1 MHNLK
6 FMFEIMQFNNK
17 IGCDFMKNDKYIV
30 LYDALLITASLIF
43 AFLLK
48 FEFNLGH
55 NYKYFLLVS
64 LIPVIIIMITF
75 NYVFGLY
82 NNVWKYASIEE
93 LLSIIYSVS
102 ISNIVFILY
111 SYIINLKLFKA
122 PIYRFPFTV
131 HIIFWILCILT
142 EGGSRFLLRISNE
155 KSSNVKSD
163 KVSKNLL
170 IVGAGDAAAMMIK
183 ELKKHSD
190 LNYNI
195 KGLIDDDK
203 TKKLKRIGGI
213 KVLGNR
219 NDIKRITEELKID
232 EIIIA
237 IPSVDNKETKEII
250 NLCKATKC
258 KLKIIPGIYE
268 IVTGKVNISQIR
280 DVSIDDLL
288 GREEVKLNTGN
299 IKNYIENKTVLVTG
313 GGGSIGSELCRQIA
327 NFNPALLVIVDIYEN
342 NVYDLQMELNYNFPD
357 LNKEIVIASIRDKDK
372 MDAVFN
378 RLIPDV
384 VFHAAAHK
392 HVPLMEDNPEEAIKN
407 NILGTY
413 NILKLCDK
421 YSVKKFV
428 QISTDKAVNPTNVM
442 GATKRFCE
450 IMVQA
455 FDRVSETEYVA
466 VRFGNVL
473 GSNGSVIP
481 LFKEQ
486 IKRGGPVTVTH
497 PEINRF
503 FMTIPEASQLVIQAG
518 AMAKGGEIFVLDM
531 GEPVKIV
538 DLAKDLI
545 KLSGFELNKDIKI
558 EYTGLRPG
566 EKLYEE
572 LLTSEVALTTT
583 EHNKIFIE
591 KPDEFTMEYIDGA
604 IEEFK
609 IVSYK
614 NKGLIIKTLK
624 KFVPTYCNNK

>member
-1 MHNLK
+1 
-6 FMFEIMQFNNK
+6 
-17 IGCDFMKNDKYIV
+17 MKNDKYIV
-30 LYDALLITASLIF
+30 VYDAVLITISLIF

-48 FEFNLGH
+48 FDFNFAKE
-55 NYKYFLLVS
+55 YKYFFILSV
-64 LIPVIIIMITF
+64 IPVIIIMIVF
-75 NYVFGLY
+75 NYIFGLY

-102 ISNIVFILY
+102 ISNIVFVLY
-111 SYIINLKLFKA
+111 SYIVNFRLLKSSY
-122 PIYRFPFTV
+122 YRFPFTV

-142 EGGSRFLLRISNE
+142 LGGFRFLLRIANE
-155 KSSNVKSD
+155 SGINKKSD

-170 IVGAGDAAAMMIK
+170 IVGAGDAAAMLIK
-183 ELKKHSD
+183 ELKKHRD
-190 LNYNI
+190 LNYSV
-195 KGLIDDDK
+195 KGLIDDDE
-203 TKKLKRIGGI
+203 TKKLKKISGI

-219 NDIKRITEELKID
+219 NDIKRIAEELNIK

-237 IPSVDNKETKEII
+237 IPSVENKESKEII
-250 NLCKATKC
+250 NICKSTKC

-268 IVTGKVNISQIR
+268 IIAGSVNISQIR
-280 DVSIDDLL
+280 DVNIDDLL
-288 GREEVKLNTGN
+288 GREEVKLNTSN
-299 IKNYIENKTVLVTG
+299 IKGYLEDKAVLVTG

-327 NFNPALLVIVDIYEN
+327 KFNPGLLIIVDIYEN
-342 NVYDLQMELNYNFPD
+342 NVYDLQMELNYKFPD
-357 LNKEIVIASIRDKDK
+357 LNKKIIIASIRDEFK
-372 MDAVFN
+372 METIF
-378 RLIPDV
+378 RSLRPDV

-407 NILGTY
+407 NIVGTF
-413 NILKLCDK
+413 NLLKLCDK
-421 YSVKKFV
+421 YTVKKFV

-455 FDRVSETEYVA
+455 FDRISKTEYVA

-497 PEINRF
+497 PDINRF

-518 AMAKGGEIFVLDM
+518 AMAEGGEIFVLDM

-545 KLSGFELNKDIKI
+545 KLSGFEPNKDIKI

-572 LLTSEVALTTT
+572 LLTSELALTTT

-591 KPDEFTMEYIDGA
+591 KPDDFSMEYINGA

-609 IVSYK
+609 SVSHMERE
-614 NKGLIIKTLK
+614 LIIKILK
-624 KFVPTYCNNK
+624 KYVPTYHNNK

>member
-1 MHNLK
+1 MKKDRYIVVYDAILITVSLVFAFMLK
-6 FMFEIMQFNNK
+6 FDFN
-17 IGCDFMKNDKYIV
+17 
-30 LYDALLITASLIF
+30 F
-43 AFLLK
+43 AK
-48 FEFNLGH
+48 E
-55 NYKYFLLVS
+55 YKYFFLLSV
-64 LIPVIIIMITF
+64 IPVIIIMIAF
-75 NYVFGLY
+75 NYIFGLY

-102 ISNIVFILY
+102 TANIVFVIY
-111 SYIINLKLFKA
+111 SYIVNFKLLKSSY
-122 PIYRFPFTV
+122 YRFPFTV

-142 EGGSRFLLRISNE
+142 LGGFRFLLRISDE
-155 KSSNVKSD
+155 RGKSVKSD

-170 IVGAGDAAAMMIK
+170 IVGAGDAAAMLIK
-183 ELKKHSD
+183 ELKKHRD

-195 KGLIDDDK
+195 KGLIDDDE
-203 TKKLKRIGGI
+203 TKKSKRISGI

-219 NDIKRITEELKID
+219 NDIKRIADELNIN

-237 IPSVDNKETKEII
+237 IPSVDNSESREII
-250 NLCKATKC
+250 NICKTTKC

-268 IVTGKVNISQIR
+268 IIAGSVNISQIR
-280 DVSIDDLL
+280 DVNIDDLL
-288 GREEVKLNTGN
+288 GREEVKLNTGS
-299 IKNYIENKTVLVTG
+299 IKGYIENKTVLVTG
-313 GGGSIGSELCRQIA
+313 GGGSIGSELCRQLA
-327 NFNPALLVIVDIYEN
+327 KFNPSLLIIVDIYEN
-342 NVYDLQMELNYNFPD
+342 NVYDLQMELNYKFPD
-357 LNKEIVIASIRDKDK
+357 LNKKIIIASIRDEYK
-372 MDAVFN
+372 MDIIFSKL
-378 RLIPDV
+378 RPDV

-407 NILGTY
+407 NIVGTY
-413 NILKLCDK
+413 NILRLCDK

-455 FDRVSETEYVA
+455 FDRISKTEYVA

-518 AMAKGGEIFVLDM
+518 GMAKGGEIFVLDM
-531 GEPVKIV
+531 GEPVKIA

-545 KLSGFELNKDIKI
+545 KLSGFEPNKDIKI

-572 LLTSEVALTTT
+572 LLTSELALTNT

-591 KPDEFTMEYIDGA
+591 KPDEFSMDYINGA

-609 IVSYK
+609 SVSHK
-614 NKGLIIKTLK
+614 PREMIIQTLK
-624 KFVPTYCNNK
+624 KYVPTYHNNN

>member
-1 MHNLK
+1 
-6 FMFEIMQFNNK
+6 
-17 IGCDFMKNDKYIV
+17 MKDDKYIV
-30 LYDALLITASLIF
+30 VYDAVLIILSLIF

-48 FEFNLGH
+48 FDFNFAKE
-55 NYKYFLLVS
+55 YKYFFLLSV
-64 LIPVIIIMITF
+64 IPVIIIMIVF
-75 NYVFGLY
+75 NYIFGLY

-102 ISNIVFILY
+102 ISNIVFVLY
-111 SYIINLKLFKA
+111 SYIVNFKLLKSSY
-122 PIYRFPFTV
+122 YRFPFTV

-142 EGGSRFLLRISNE
+142 FGGFRFLLRIANE
-155 KSSNVKSD
+155 SGINKKSD

-170 IVGAGDAAAMMIK
+170 IVGAGDAAAMLIK
-183 ELKKHSD
+183 ELKKHRD
-190 LNYNI
+190 LNYSI
-195 KGLIDDDK
+195 KGLIDDDE
-203 TKKLKRIGGI
+203 TKKLKKISGI

-219 NDIKRITEELKID
+219 NDIKRIAEELNIK

-237 IPSVDNKETKEII
+237 IPSVDNKESKDII
-250 NLCKATKC
+250 NICKSTKC

-268 IVTGKVNISQIR
+268 IIAGSVNISQIR
-280 DVSIDDLL
+280 DVNIDDLL
-288 GREEVKLNTGN
+288 GREEVKLNCSN
-299 IKNYIENKTVLVTG
+299 IKGFLEDKAVLVTG

-327 NFNPALLVIVDIYEN
+327 RFNPGLLIIVDIYEN
-342 NVYDLQMELNYNFPD
+342 NVYDLQMELNYKFPD
-357 LNKEIVIASIRDKDK
+357 LNKKIVIASIRDEFK
-372 MDAVFN
+372 MDTIF
-378 RLIPDV
+378 RTLRPDV

-407 NILGTY
+407 NIVGTF
-413 NILKLCDK
+413 NLLKLCDK

-428 QISTDKAVNPTNVM
+428 QISTDKAVNPTSVM

-455 FDRVSETEYVA
+455 FDRISKTEYVA

-518 AMAKGGEIFVLDM
+518 AMARGGEIFVLDM

-545 KLSGFELNKDIKI
+545 KLSGFEPNKDIKI

-572 LLTSEVALTTT
+572 LLTSELALTTT

-591 KPDEFTMEYIDGA
+591 KPDDFSIEYINGA

-609 IVSYK
+609 SVSHMERE
-614 NKGLIIKTLK
+614 LIIKTLK
-624 KFVPTYCNNK
+624 KYVPTYHNNK